1 MAGKELK
8 NGTPGK
14 KPDALLKTLKA
25 GNGLVSALAGLLAV
39 VLILYSGYVLYDSF
53 ATEYGAYS
61 DNQDLLKYKPVVMA
75 NGKAAEGAED
85 LSAVNADYRA
95 WLTVDNTQIDYP
107 VVQGRDDLFYAS
119 HDAYGGPSLSGAI
132 YLAAANSPNFR
143 DSYSVVYGHH
153 MDNGA
158 MFGSLDRFRDS
169 GYFHEHQAGTV
180 ITKDN
185 VYTLTLFAVATTD
198 AYENQV
204 YSVGDRA
211 REVISFLTGD
221 RRGDAGIGTN
231 VLIYDR
237 EAAAGAVKVVALSTC
252 ADANTNGRLVVFGKL
267 EETATVTLTVHY
279 EADGVEVFPTGVYVY
294 HIGET
299 YYVVSPQLPGYDV
312 DIEIV
317 RGTITEDLEI
327 TVHYIPKTWQMV
339 IHYIF
344 PDGTEA
350 AETYT
355 AEIRTGEEYDIAS
368 PEIPGYIAVKVRIS
382 GTNPG
387 RSEEYTVVYIPVGE
401 YTKITGMDD
410 YEAPTGLGGTYI
422 QNGICFE

>member
-8 NGTPGK
+8 NSTPGK
-14 KPDALLKTLKA
+14 KPDALLKALKA

-61 DNQDLLKYKPVVMA
+61 DSQDLLKYKPVVMA
-75 NGKAAEGAED
+75 DGKAAANAED
-85 LSAVNADYRA
+85 LSSVNADYRA
-95 WLTVDNTQIDYP
+95 WLTVDNTLIDYP
-107 VVQGRDDLFYAS
+107 VVQGRDDLYYAS
-119 HDAYGGPSLSGAI
+119 HDAYGRPSLAGAI
-132 YLAAANSPNFR
+132 YLSAANSPDFL
-143 DSYSVVYGHH
+143 DSYSVIFGHH

-180 ITKDN
+180 ITRDS
-185 VYTLTLFAVATTD
+185 VYTLTLFAVASTD

-211 REVISFLTGD
+211 KEVISFLTGD
-221 RRGDAGIGTN
+221 RKGDAGIGTN

-267 EETATVTLTVHY
+267 EEKATVTLTVHY
-279 EADGVEVFPTGVYVY
+279 EADGEEVFPTGTYIY
-294 HIGET
+294 HIGGT

-317 RGTITEDLEI
+317 RGTAAEDLEI
-327 TVHYIPKTWQMV
+327 TVHYIPKTWQLV
-339 IHYIF
+339 IHYIL

-355 AEIRTGEEYDIAS
+355 AEIRTGEDYDITS

-387 RSEEYTVVYIPVGE
+387 RSEEYTVVYIPAGE
-401 YTKITGMDD
+401 YAKITGMDE
-410 YEAPTGLGGTYI
+410 YEAPTGLEGTWI

>member
-8 NGTPGK
+8 NGNPGK

-198 AYENQV
+198 A
-204 YSVGDRA
+204 
-211 REVISFLTGD
+211 
-221 RRGDAGIGTN
+221 
-231 VLIYDR
+231 
-237 EAAAGAVKVVALSTC
+237 
-252 ADANTNGRLVVFGKL
+252 
-267 EETATVTLTVHY
+267 
-279 EADGVEVFPTGVYVY
+279 
-294 HIGET
+294 
-299 YYVVSPQLPGYDV
+299 
-312 DIEIV
+312 
-317 RGTITEDLEI
+317 
-327 TVHYIPKTWQMV
+327 
-339 IHYIF
+339 
-344 PDGTEA
+344 
-350 AETYT
+350 
-355 AEIRTGEEYDIAS
+355 
-368 PEIPGYIAVKVRIS
+368 
-382 GTNPG
+382 
-387 RSEEYTVVYIPVGE
+387 
-401 YTKITGMDD
+401 
-410 YEAPTGLGGTYI
+410 
-422 QNGICFE
+422 

>member
-169 GYFHEHQAGTV
+169 GYFHEHQTGTV

-252 ADANTNGRLVVFGKL
+252 ADANTNGRHSHGHADSPLHGGRGRGIPDGRL
-267 EETATVTLTVHY
+267 CLPYRRNLLCGIPAAAGIRRGYRDRPGDHHGRPGDHCPLHPEDL
-279 EADGVEVFPTGVYVY
+279 ADGDPL
-294 HIGET
+294 H
-299 YYVVSPQLPGYDV
+299 LPGRHGS
-312 DIEIV
+312 
-317 RGTITEDLEI
+317 RGNLHRGD
-327 TVHYIPKTWQMV
+327 
-339 IHYIF
+339 
-344 PDGTEA
+344 PD
-350 AETYT
+350 
-355 AEIRTGEEYDIAS
+355 R
-368 PEIPGYIAVKVRIS
+368 R
-382 GTNPG
+382 
-387 RSEEYTVVYIPVGE
+387 
-401 YTKITGMDD
+401 
-410 YEAPTGLGGTYI
+410 
-422 QNGICFE
+422 GI